1 MNSPY
6 VVVTA
11 IFFFIFNS
19 CNIKNEKINYTS
31 VNKWIGKKIIIP
43 SDTLSIKLKNTTTY
57 KYSDFFNPDNIKL
70 VVSVNGECG
79 ACINKLRAVEEF
91 ADEIFLSYDNISL
104 LVYVNSM
111 TTDFVN
117 FEILNDVE
125 INFKYPVVYDY
136 DNKYLKENNF
146 SSNEFYHILLCDKHD
161 KVLMIGDFTKD
172 ETLRALYLKEIKLH
186 GNPVIYDYPIIPPIY
201 KSPKKSP

>member
-11 IFFFIFNS
+11 IFFSIFNS

-57 KYSDFFNPDNIKL
+57 NYSDFFNPDNIKL

-136 DNKYLKENNF
+136 D
-146 SSNEFYHILLCDKHD
+146 
-161 KVLMIGDFTKD
+161 G
-172 ETLRALYLKEIKLH
+172 
-186 GNPVIYDYPIIPPIY
+186 
-201 KSPKKSP
+201 